1 MYEDWKTVYKDKTIV
16 VLVDDVDT
24 YYLSVIPNQT
34 MIRMEKGRW
43 MLFKDSM
50 RKYLHVQRDD

>member
-1 MYEDWKTVYKDKTIV
+1 MYEDWKTVYKDKSIV

-43 MLFKDSM
+43 LLFKDSM
-50 RKYLHVQRDD
+50 RKYLNVQGND

>member
-1 MYEDWKTVYKDKTIV
+1 MYEDWKTVYKDKSIV

-34 MIRMEKGRW
+34 MIRMDKGRW
-43 MLFKDSM
+43 LLFKDSM